1 MGQHLPLHSAQIQ
14 HLDASSTT
22 SNQETCCKKKKKK
35 KKKPWRVMGWNG
47 CGRSLRAPPL
57 SCCGTGGTRVPVL
70 VRHPGTHSSEPRFRA
85 CIYLPQAERSEVGPF
100 RREERSQSVGTVGTS
115 SRAVRAGP
123 TPPFS
128 KGGKTLANTRTCT
141 AYKKSPTLQ
150 NKWLMVPASRWG
162 F

>member
-1 MGQHLPLHSAQIQ
+1 MGQHLPLHSAQMQ

-22 SNQETCCKKKKKK
+22 PNQETCCKKKKN
-35 KKKPWRVMGWNG
+35 PWRVMGWNG

-57 SCCGTGGTRVPVL
+57 SCCGTGGTRMPVL

-100 RREERSQSVGTVGTS
+100 RREERSHSVETVGTS

-123 TPPFS
+123 APPFQ
-128 KGGKTLANTRTCT
+128 KAARHWQTHALAQPTRNLRPYRT
-141 AYKKSPTLQ
+141 
-150 NKWLMVPASRWG
+150 NG
-162 F
+162 